1 MRRRMLNRFLAGAVA
16 AWPLVARAQQRQRI
30 IGFLSSGVRPPD
42 AALASHP
49 LVRGLAEHGYVV
61 GRNLK
66 VEWRFAAGQF
76 DALPAL
82 AGELLQAGAEVI
94 VAGGGLAAI
103 AAAQGAAGRPVVI
116 FGAGDPVGMGLV
128 PSLARPGGHV
138 TGVSEASTELSGKRL
153 DLLAQ
158 LAPAI
163 KRVAVLWNADD
174 PGMTLRYRAFSDTAA
189 KLGLAI
195 EPYALRSVGDIDT
208 AIAAMAT
215 QPPDAL
221 MVVSDAL
228 TNINNRRIVDF
239 ATARRLPA
247 MSEFANFVSGGGL
260 IAYGPSLADGFARA
274 AYYVARI
281 LGGARPGDLPMEQ
294 PTRFYLTINLKT
306 ARALGIEIPPALL
319 VGADEVIE

>member
-1 MRRRMLNRFLAGAVA
+1 MRRRHLLALTLTA
-16 AWPLVARAQQRQRI
+16 AALVGRGHAQQRQRI
-30 IGFLSSGVRPPD
+30 VGFLSSNIRPPD

-49 LVRGLAEHGYVV
+49 LIRGLAEHGYFV

-66 VEWRFAAGQF
+66 IEWRFAAGQF

-82 AGELLQAGAEVI
+82 VAELVAAGAEVI
-94 VAGGGLAAI
+94 VAGGGLAAAT
-103 AAAQGAAGRPVVI
+103 AARVATEHPVVI
-116 FGAGDPVGMGLV
+116 FSAGDPIGMGLV

-153 DLLAQ
+153 DLLTQ

-163 KRVAVLWNADD
+163 KRVAVLWNAGD

-195 EPYALRSVGDIDT
+195 EPYALHSVGDIDA
-208 AIAAMAT
+208 AIATMAT
-215 QPPDAL
+215 RPPDAL

-228 TNINNRRIVDF
+228 TSMSSRRIVDF
-239 ATARRLPA
+239 ATERRLPA

-260 IAYGPSLADGFARA
+260 IAYGPAMPDQVARA
-274 AYYVARI
+274 GYYVARI
-281 LGGARPGDLPMEQ
+281 LGGTRPGDLPMEQ
-294 PTRFYLTINLKT
+294 PTRFYMTINLKT
-306 ARALGIEIPPALL
+306 ARALGIEVPPALL
-319 VGADEVIE
+319 VAAAEVIE